1 MFEHDE
7 PDYEFSADVPG
18 ERLDKLL
25 ADMLDDLSRTRLQAL
40 IKEGRVRVDGA
51 VVKPSYKVEG
61 GETLTIFLPPPETSA
76 VIPQDIPLDV
86 IYEDDDLIAI
96 NKPAGMVVHPAY
108 GHDTGTLVNAVLFRW
123 PQLAEVGDEHRA
135 GIVHRLDKDTSGV
148 ILVTKTPQAHRAIA
162 AQFEQRQTEKHY
174 LALVEGHPDSST
186 GRIEA
191 PIGRDPRQRKRMAVV
206 RGGREAISE
215 FKVLEYYDEFA
226 LLDVQI
232 FTGPDSRAPG
242 LHQPPDRGGHDLRL
256 PQAADQAQAQF
267 PARPPDHDHVA
278 QHGRAPDDH
287 RPAPGR
293 APKRPGQATALR
305 GRRSA

>member
-25 ADMLDDLSRTRLQAL
+25 TDMLDDLSRTRLQTL
-40 IKEGRVRVDGA
+40 IKEGRVRVDGVA
-51 VVKPSYKVEG
+51 VKPSFKVAG
-61 GETLTIFLPPPETSA
+61 GETLTIFLPPPETSE

-96 NKPAGMVVHPAY
+96 DKPAGMVVHPAY
-108 GHDTGTLVNAVLFRW
+108 GHDSGTLVNAVLYRW

-162 AQFEQRQTEKHY
+162 AQFEQRQTQKHY
-174 LALVEGHPDSST
+174 LALVEGHPDSSS

-215 FKVLEYYDEFA
+215 FKVLEYYEEFA

-232 FTGPDSRAPG
+232 FTGRTHQIRVHLAFIDHPVVGDLIYGFRKQRIKLKRNFLHAHQITIQSPSTGEPLTLTAPLPAG
-242 LHQPPDRGGHDLRL
+242 LQHVLDKL
-256 PQAADQAQAQF
+256 P
-267 PARPPDHDHVA
+267 R
-278 QHGRAPDDH
+278 
-287 RPAPGR
+287 
-293 APKRPGQATALR
+293 
-305 GRRSA
+305 

>member
-232 FTGPDSRAPG
+232 FTGRTHQIRVHLAFINHPIVGDTIYGYRKQRIKLKRNFLHAHRITITSPSTGERLTITAPLPAG
-242 LHQPPDRGGHDLRL
+242 LQNVLDKL
-256 PQAADQAQAQF
+256 P
-267 PARPPDHDHVA
+267 R
-278 QHGRAPDDH
+278 
-287 RPAPGR
+287 
-293 APKRPGQATALR
+293 
-305 GRRSA
+305 